1 MIIIMRRKYSNS
13 KSTFAVEQVQ
23 KCGFVLLFVK
33 VIYMKVLVLCQRKS
47 GWAYAGQMDGEDVYK
62 KIEKTVA
69 PKIDKLVRSLIGDE
83 YDIEYLSSFT
93 DEHSTGKL
101 DIEGFLKNDTVL
113 TLKGN
118 EKIAVRDFVKQN
130 AETYDI
136 ILLNTCPWQ
145 QMDFQLISQLLKA
158 NGRMVFTAYSGSGRK
173 VNVKRMMDIP
183 TKFFTLADTQGDEVL
198 IYTKKQT
205 PDKKTSS
212 PPSSTTPPY
221 KKGGRRRTTTFK
233 KGCAKHRSKTFKTT
247 FKKGCAKHR
256 SKTFKKCR
264 AKELL

>member
-1 MIIIMRRKYSNS
+1 
-13 KSTFAVEQVQ
+13 
-23 KCGFVLLFVK
+23 
-33 VIYMKVLVLCQRKS
+33 MKVLVLCQRKS

-69 PKIDKLVRSLIGDE
+69 PKIDKVVRSLVGDAYE
-83 YDIEYLSSFT
+83 IEYLSSFT
-93 DEHSTGKL
+93 TEHSTGKL

-118 EKIAVRDFVKQN
+118 KKMAVRDFVEQN

-136 ILLNTCPWQ
+136 ILLNTCPLQ

-158 NGRMVFTAYSGSGRK
+158 DGRMVFTAYSGSGNK
-173 VNVKRMMDIP
+173 VNIRRMMDIP
-183 TKFFTLADTQGDEVL
+183 TKFFTLADTHGDEVL

-212 PPSSTTPPY
+212 PKKSPITPY
-221 KKGGRRRTTTFK
+221 KKGGRRRTK
-233 KGCAKHRSKTFKTT
+233 KRCTRKRRNCSLRYSK
-247 FKKGCAKHR
+247 R
-256 SKTFKKCR
+256 R
-264 AKELL
+264 

>member
-1 MIIIMRRKYSNS
+1 
-13 KSTFAVEQVQ
+13 
-23 KCGFVLLFVK
+23 
-33 VIYMKVLVLCQRKS
+33 MKVLVLCQRKS

-69 PKIDKLVRSLIGDE
+69 PKIDKLVRSLVGDAYE
-83 YDIEYLSSFT
+83 IEYLSSFT
-93 DEHSTGKL
+93 TEHSTGKL

-118 EKIAVRDFVKQN
+118 KKMAVRDFVEQN

-136 ILLNTCPWQ
+136 ILLNTCPLQ

-158 NGRMVFTAYSGSGRK
+158 DGRMVFTAYSGSGNK
-173 VNVKRMMDIP
+173 VNIRRMIDIP
-183 TKFFTLADTQGDEVL
+183 SKFFTLAETQGDEVL

-212 PPSSTTPPY
+212 PKRSQVTPPY

-247 FKKGCAKHR
+247 FTPSHI
-256 SKTFKKCR
+256 
-264 AKELL
+264 